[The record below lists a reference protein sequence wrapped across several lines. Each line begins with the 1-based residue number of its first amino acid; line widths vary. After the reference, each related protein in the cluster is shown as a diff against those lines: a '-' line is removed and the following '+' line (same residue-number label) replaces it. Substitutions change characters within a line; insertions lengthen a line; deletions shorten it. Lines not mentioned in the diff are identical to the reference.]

1 MDLTEKLTGVVV
13 SIAASIRADADTPK
27 SESVKVILDIDF
39 SGCSIM
45 DALQYSAADR
55 KIAYV
60 NGTGRK
66 SFTSLKPGQ
75 HIKVMAGAP
84 NKVFVDP
91 KVEYKAW
98 FATLSPEDKAAEIA
112 KLTA

>member
-1 MDLTEKLTGVVV
+1 MDLTQKLVGLVV
-13 SIAASIRADADTPK
+13 SIAASIRADSDTPK
-27 SESVKVILDIDF
+27 AEAVKVILDIDF
-39 SGCSIM
+39 SGCSINDM
-45 DALQYSAADR
+45 AQYAAADR

-66 SFTSLKPGQ
+66 SFISLKPGQ

-84 NKVFVDP
+84 NKVFIDP